1 MQFLVI
7 RKADAET
14 EAGVKPSP
22 QLIDD
27 MTSFNAKL
35 VERGMMKSGAGL
47 LPSSKGARVSF
58 TNGKPSVI
66 DGPFAEAKELIAG
79 FSLIEAGSLEEVID
93 MVKDWPR
100 SDGHGNVQVEI
111 RQIATAEDLGFS
123 DEQRQRYDQ
132 MVEQEAAQ
140 QQ

>member
-1 MQFLVI
+1 
-7 RKADAET
+7 
-14 EAGVKPSP
+14 
-22 QLIDD
+22 
-27 MTSFNAKL
+27 MTNFNARL

-58 TNGKPSVI
+58 TNGKPNVI

-79 FSLIEAGSLEEVID
+79 FSLIEANSLEEVID
-93 MVKDWPR
+93 MVKGWPR

-111 RQIATAEDLGFS
+111 RQIATAADLGFNA
-123 DEQRQRYDQ
+123 EQQRRYDK

>member
-14 EAGVKPSP
+14 EAGVKPSA

-27 MTSFNAKL
+27 MTNFNARL

-58 TNGKPSVI
+58 ANGKPNVI
-66 DGPFAEAKELIAG
+66 DGPFTEAKELIAG
-79 FSLIEAGSLEEVID
+79 FSLVEANSLEAVID
-93 MVKDWPR
+93 MVKGWPQ

-111 RQIATAEDLGFS
+111 RQIATAADLGFS
-123 DEQRQRYDQ
+123 DEQQKRYDQ

>member
-14 EAGVKPSP
+14 EAGVMPSA

-27 MTSFNAKL
+27 MTSYNAKL
-35 VERGMMKSGAGL
+35 VERGVMKSGAGL
-47 LPSSKGARVSF
+47 LGSSKGARVSF
-58 TNGKPSVI
+58 SNGKPTII

-79 FSLIEAGSLEEVID
+79 FSVIEASSLAEVID
-93 MVKDWPR
+93 MVREWPQ
-100 SDGHGNVQVEI
+100 SDGHGNVQIEI
-111 RQIATAEDLGFS
+111 RQIATADDLGF
-123 DEQRQRYDQ
+123 DEDQQKRYQ
-132 MVEQEAAQ
+132 ALVEQEAAQ

>member
-14 EAGVKPSP
+14 EAGTMPSA

-27 MTSFNAKL
+27 MTSFNSSL
-35 VERGMMKSGAGL
+35 VERGVMKSGAGL

-58 TNGKPSVI
+58 SNGKPNVT

-79 FSLIEAGSLEEVID
+79 FSVIEANSLHEVID

-100 SDGHGNVQVEI
+100 SDGHGNAQIEI
-111 RQIATAEDLGFS
+111 RQIATARDLGFS
-123 DEQRQRYDQ
+123 DEQKNRYNRLVD
-132 MVEQEAAQ
+132 QEAAQ